1 MINEGSPWYGTGR
14 SRKWSS
20 RTGAADQIA
29 GDLGQ
34 ALHDAVDW
42 LRETEAFAIS
52 GRRRGSLLPQDL
64 MVFSWPG
71 YVPELGLRL
80 QDDFRLHSETALDC

>member
-14 SRKWSS
+14 SRNWSS

-42 LRETEAFAIS
+42 LREQ
-52 GRRRGSLLPQDL
+52 RRSRSAGAARDL
-64 MVFSWPG
+64 CYPKI
-71 YVPELGLRL
+71 
-80 QDDFRLHSETALDC
+80 

>member
-1 MINEGSPWYGTGR
+1 MINQGSPRYGTGK

-20 RTGAADQIA
+20 PTGAADQIA
-29 GDLGQ
+29 RDLGQ

-42 LRETEAFAIS
+42 RREQ
-52 GRRRGSLLPQDL
+52 RRSRSAGAAGDLCSPKDL

-71 YVPELGLRL
+71 YVPEPELAT

>member
-1 MINEGSPWYGTGR
+1 MVWNGKKSKIVFSHGRGGPDCWGPGSGVARRCRLATR
-14 SRKWSS
+14 
-20 RTGAADQIA
+20 
-29 GDLGQ
+29 
-34 ALHDAVDW
+34 
-42 LRETEAFAIS
+42 TEAFAIS

-64 MVFSWPG
+64 MVFSWLG